1 MPSRTRKRSQTAGL
15 APGTPVYIGEKREA
29 PALLGVIAYD
39 EARFEEKAAATIDE
53 ALAFRRPGGV
63 TWINVA
69 GIQEVGLIEELGRRL
84 GLHPLI
90 IEDVVNTAER
100 PKVEDYG
107 EYIFFILKLFET
119 DGRGRGGDIQQVS
132 LVLGPD
138 YVLSFEERKSRVL
151 AAVEDRVRK
160 GKGRS
165 RRMGPDYLA
174 YALIDAVVDSYFG
187 TMEAVGEEIEAIEEE
202 LVLDPKRQVLQRIH
216 ALKREMIH
224 FRRSIWPLRELINR
238 LERLETPLVKPATDA
253 YLRDLY
259 DHTIQIIDSVE
270 TYRDVLSGMLETYL
284 SSVSNRMN
292 EIMKVLT
299 IIATIF
305 IPITF
310 LVGLYGMN
318 FKYMPEIGW
327 KYGYLM
333 TWGLILGSVVTML
346 VYFRR
351 KKWM

>member
-1 MPSRTRKRSQTAGL
+1 MDTRSRERSPGTGL
-15 APGTPVYIGEKREA
+15 SPGTPVYIGEKREGT
-29 PALLGVIAYD
+29 PRLNVISYD
-39 EARFEEKAAATIDE
+39 ATRYEEKE
-53 ALAFRRPGGV
+53 AGSVEESLGLRRPAGV
-63 TWINVA
+63 TWINVE
-69 GIQEVGLIEELGRRL
+69 GIHDVELIEELGR
-84 GLHPLI
+84 GFNLHPLI
-90 IEDVVNTAER
+90 LEDVVNTAER

-107 EYIFFILKLFET
+107 DYIFFVLKVFEA
-119 DGRGRGGDIQQVS
+119 DGRGAGGKVQQVS

-138 YVLSFEERKSRVL
+138 YVLSFEEKRSRVFQ
-151 AAVEDRVRK
+151 AVEDRIRK

-165 RRMGPDYLA
+165 RRMGADYLA

-202 LVLDPKRQVLQRIH
+202 LVIDPRREVLQKIH
-216 ALKREMIH
+216 ARKREMIH
-224 FRRSIWPLRELINR
+224 FRRSIWPLRELINC
-238 LERLETPLVKPATDA
+238 LERLETPLVKPTTDV

-270 TYRDVLSGMLETYL
+270 TYRDILSGMLETYL

-292 EIMKVLT
+292 EVMKVLT

-310 LVGLYGMN
+310 VVGVYGMN
-318 FKYMPEIGW
+318 FKFMPEIEW
-327 KYGYLM
+327 RYGYFVVWGVILAAVVLM
-333 TWGLILGSVVTML
+333 LA
-346 VYFRR
+346 FFKK

>member
-1 MPSRTRKRSQTAGL
+1 MPTRTRKHSQTAGL
-15 APGTPVYIGEKREA
+15 APGTPVYIGEKRES
-29 PALLGVIAYD
+29 PSFVGVIGYD

-53 ALAFRRPGGV
+53 ALAFRRPAGV
-63 TWINVA
+63 TWINVEGVQDVA
-69 GIQEVGLIEELGRRL
+69 LIEELGRRL
-84 GLHPLI
+84 DLHPLI

-107 EYIFFILKLFET
+107 EYIFFVLKLFET
-119 DGRGRGGDIQQVS
+119 DGGGRGGDVQQVS

-138 YVLSFEERKSRVL
+138 FVLSFEERKGKVF
-151 AAVEDRVRK
+151 AAVEERIRK
-160 GKGRS
+160 GKGRG
-165 RRMGPDYLA
+165 RRMGADYLA
-174 YALIDAVVDSYFG
+174 YILIDAVVDSYFG
-187 TMEAVGEEIEAIEEE
+187 NMEAVGEEIEAVEEE
-202 LVLDPKRQVLQRIH
+202 LVVNPKREVLEKIH

-224 FRRSIWPLRELINR
+224 FRRSIWPLRELINC
-238 LERLETPLVKPATDA
+238 LERLETPLVKPATDV

-270 TYRDVLSGMLETYL
+270 TYRDILSGMLETYL

-292 EIMKVLT
+292 EVMKLLT

-327 KYGYLM
+327 KYGYPM
-333 TWGLILGSVVTML
+333 TWAIIIVSVVFML
-346 VYFRR
+346 TYFRR

>member
-1 MPSRTRKRSQTAGL
+1 MPTRTRKRSQTAGL
-15 APGTPVYIGEKREA
+15 APGTPVYVGENRGS
-29 PALLGVIAYD
+29 PPLLGVISYD
-39 EARFEEKAAATIDE
+39 EARFEEKAAASVEE
-53 ALAFRRPGGV
+53 ALGFRRPSGV
-63 TWINVA
+63 TWINVE
-69 GIQEVGLIEELGRRL
+69 GVQDVGLIEELGRRFN
-84 GLHPLI
+84 LHPLI

-107 EYIFFILKLFET
+107 EYVFFVLKVFEA
-119 DGRGRGGDIQQVS
+119 DGRGRGGDVQQVS

-138 YVLSFEERKSRVL
+138 YVLSFEERKTKVF
-151 AAVEDRVRK
+151 AAVEERIRK

-165 RRMGPDYLA
+165 RRMGADYLA
-174 YALIDAVVDSYFG
+174 YILIDAVVDSYFG
-187 TMEAVGEEIEAIEEE
+187 TMEAVGEAIEAIEEE
-202 LVLDPKRQVLQRIH
+202 LVLDPKREVLQRIH
-216 ALKREMIH
+216 TLKREMIH
-224 FRRSIWPLRELINR
+224 FRRAIWPLRELINR
-238 LERLETPLVKPATDA
+238 LERLETPLVKSATDV

-292 EIMKVLT
+292 EVIKVLT

-327 KYGYLM
+327 KYGYPM
-333 TWGLILGSVVTML
+333 TWGIIIVSVAFML
-346 VYFRR
+346 AYFRR

>member
-1 MPSRTRKRSQTAGL
+1 MPTRTRKHSQTAGL
-15 APGTPVYIGEKREA
+15 APGTPVYVGEKRES
-29 PALLGVIAYD
+29 PSLLSAIGYD
-39 EARFEEKAAATIDE
+39 EARFEEKAAVSVEE
-53 ALAFRRPGGV
+53 ALGFRRPTGV
-63 TWINVA
+63 TWINVV
-69 GIQEVGLIEELGRRL
+69 GVEDVGLIEELGRRFS
-84 GLHPLI
+84 LHPLI

-107 EYIFFILKLFET
+107 EYIFFVLKVFEA
-119 DGRGRGGDIQQVS
+119 DGRGRGGDVQQVS

-138 YVLSFEERKSRVL
+138 YVLSFEERKSKVFE
-151 AAVEDRVRK
+151 AVEDRMRK
-160 GKGRS
+160 GKGRG
-165 RRMGPDYLA
+165 RRLGADYLA
-174 YALIDAVVDSYFG
+174 YVLIDSVVDSYFG
-187 TMEAVGEEIEAIEEE
+187 TMEAVGEAIEAIEEE
-202 LVLDPKRQVLQRIH
+202 LIIDPKREVLQRIH

-224 FRRSIWPLRELINR
+224 FRRAIWPLRELINR
-238 LERLETPLVKPATDA
+238 LERLETPLVKPATDV

-292 EIMKVLT
+292 EVMKVLT

-327 KYGYLM
+327 KYGYPM
-333 TWGLILGSVVTML
+333 TWGIIIVSVAFML
-346 VYFRR
+346 AHFRR